1 MSTNRRKLLALLAA
15 GVGAAGCSRIP
26 FFGGEEK
33 RLPGERIPVLL
44 LDEGL
49 RPDPTLAGTPVVL
62 PPATENPA
70 WTQVGGNA
78 RHVVGHP
85 ALAAR
90 PRIAWRRDAGAGRSE
105 VTWLLAPPVVAQ
117 GRVFVVD
124 TALVVRAFRLAD
136 GRPLWERELPVEERL
151 DRLTAGGLA
160 FADGRLFATA
170 TSGEV
175 FALSAADGAPV
186 WKRALGVP
194 VEAPPCV
201 AEGRVYVV
209 SADNRLS
216 ALDGPTGTPLWE
228 HAGFAEQ
235 TGFLGGAAP
244 AADRGLVVAAY
255 SSGQVFALR
264 AADGRELWSAS
275 VLRPRRTI
283 AIGTIA
289 DITAAPVIEGDW
301 VYVAGNGGETAAFD
315 LASGARRWAL
325 PAGSRETPWIAGD
338 WLYLLSGRDE
348 LACVRRT
355 DGRVRWAVPIRR
367 LAGDVSGGPWAG
379 PVLAGGRLVVA
390 GPRGTVLL
398 VSATDGSPAGRL
410 ELGADVSL
418 PPVVAQRTLLFLTDD
433 GELVAL
439 R

>member
-1 MSTNRRKLLALLAA
+1 MRDSRRHLLALLAA
-15 GVGAAGCSRIP
+15 GLGTAACSRIP
-26 FFGGEEK
+26 FFGSEER
-33 RLPGERIPVLL
+33 RLPGKRVPVLL
-44 LDEGL
+44 LEEGL
-49 RPDPTLAGTPVVL
+49 RPDPALAGEPVVL
-62 PPATENPA
+62 PPAVENAA

-78 RHVVGHP
+78 RHVAGH
-85 ALAAR
+85 LAFGAA
-90 PRIAWRRDAGAGRSE
+90 PRVVWRRDAGAGRSD
-105 VTWLLAPPVVAQ
+105 VAWLLAPPVVAQ
-117 GRVFVVD
+117 GRVFTVD
-124 TALVVRAFRLAD
+124 TALVVRAFALAD
-136 GRPLWERELPVEERL
+136 GRPLWERALPVEERL

-160 FADGRLFATA
+160 FANGRLFATA
-170 TSGEV
+170 TSGEI

-186 WKRALGVP
+186 WKRALRVP

-209 SADNRLS
+209 STDNRLT
-216 ALDGPTGTPLWE
+216 ALDALTGTTLWE

-244 AADRGLVVAAY
+244 AFDRGVVVAAY

-264 AADGRELWSAS
+264 AGDGRELWSAS

-289 DITAAPVIEGDW
+289 DITAAPLIDGNGVF
-301 VYVAGNGGETAAFD
+301 VAGNGGETAAFD
-315 LASGARRWAL
+315 LATGARRWTL
-325 PAGSRETPWIAGD
+325 PAGARETPWLAGG

-355 DGRVRWAVPIRR
+355 DGRVRWVVPLRQ
-367 LAGDVSGGPWAG
+367 LAADLPEGPWAG

-390 GPRGTVLL
+390 GPRGAVLL
-398 VSATDGSPAGRL
+398 VSAADGSLAGRL
-410 ELGADVSL
+410 DLPADVSV
-418 PPVVAQRTLLFLTDD
+418 PPALAQRMLLFLTDD
-433 GELVAL
+433 GGLVAL